1 MKDTNPW
8 FNGTYDN
15 IDFRK
20 ELTELGIVE
29 DTTMTTWKE
38 QTDKMI
44 EDDYNRLCGSNE
56 QISKLHTVF
65 SKWCVDNGYTGNLAR
80 MCDINIDDIPK
91 REQLAGE
98 PSISRVWAS
107 SILMFFCKSKE
118 EGYYIYS
125 LTDKQSREILAN
137 DFPDLY
143 GLLIKDGNLAE
154 LPFSDNY

>member
-1 MKDTNPW
+1 MKSTNPW
-8 FNGTYDN
+8 FDGTYDN

-20 ELTELGIVE
+20 ELTELGIVK
-29 DTTMTTWKE
+29 DTKMTAWKE
-38 QTDKMI
+38 QANKMI
-44 EDDYNRLCGSNE
+44 EDDYNRLCGSEE

-65 SKWCVDNGYTGNLAR
+65 AKWCKDKGYAGTLAR
-80 MCDINIDDIPK
+80 MCNLNIGDIPK
-91 REQLAGE
+91 REQLADE
-98 PSISRVWAS
+98 PSITSVWTS

-125 LTDKQSREILAN
+125 LTDKQSRGILAN

-143 GLLIKDGNLAE
+143 GLLIKDGDLAE